1 MADIEVR
8 AVEEGEIA
16 DYLRCVRTAF
26 FDPAPIDESA
36 VGFWTEWWDN
46 DLSRRLAGVV
56 DGTIAGTAGAFATE
70 LTVPGGAPVP
80 LCAVTGVTVLPTHRR
95 RGILRQMMQ
104 QQLADAVD
112 REEVAA
118 MLIAAEW
125 PIYGRYGYGM
135 AIEAAQTTLDA
146 RAARFLPAPGREPS
160 GEVELVDPVAL
171 RELGPP
177 VFDVHRGQVAGPI
190 ARGSMTWDLMLGLR
204 TRPGHDAPK
213 GRVAVVHRAP
223 DGTIDGYALY
233 HAHDTW
239 VDNSPRVEVVVDEL
253 ITTNDHAYRDL
264 WVYLAS
270 IDWVT
275 TVKAGVRPT
284 DEPLR
289 LLLEDGRAAVQRDR
303 SDHMWVRILD
313 VRRALEARRYETS
326 VAMVVEVHDQ
336 QLGLGGRFELD
347 GGPDGAT
354 ATPTARDADVALEI
368 DALGGAYMGGTP
380 LWWFAQAGKVD
391 EHTPGALVRLD
402 AALRTTHAPW
412 CTTNF

>member
-8 AVEEGEIA
+8 AIEADEIA
-16 DYLRCVRTAF
+16 AYMRCIRTAF
-26 FDPAPIDESA
+26 FDHAPVDESA
-36 VGFWTEWWDN
+36 VGFWREWWGD

-56 DGTIAGTAGAFATE
+56 DGTIAGTAGSFATE
-70 LTVPGGAPVP
+70 LTVPGGSTIP

-104 QQLADAVD
+104 DQLADAVD
-112 REEVAA
+112 RGDVAA

-135 AIEAAQTTLDA
+135 AIEATQTTLDV
-146 RAARFLPAPGREPS
+146 RGARFVPGSREQV
-160 GEVELVDPVAL
+160 GEVEIVDTAAL
-171 RELGPP
+171 RDLAPS
-177 VFDVHRGQVAGPI
+177 VFDVHRTQVAGPI
-190 ARGSMTWDLMLGLR
+190 ARGAITWDLLLGLR
-204 TRPGHDAPK
+204 TRPGQDPPK
-213 GRVAVVHRAP
+213 GHVAVVHRAP
-223 DGTIDGYALY
+223 DGTVDGYALY
-233 HAHDTW
+233 RANDTW
-239 VDNSPRVEVVVDEL
+239 VDNTPRVELTVDEL
-253 ITTNDHAYRDL
+253 ITTDARAYRDL

-270 IDWVT
+270 VDWVT
-275 TVKAGVRPT
+275 GVKAGLRPV

-313 VRRALEARRYETS
+313 VRRALEARHYETP

-354 ATPTARDADVALEI
+354 ATPTARDADIALEI
-368 DALGGAYMGGTP
+368 DALSGAYMGSTP
-380 LWWFAQAGKVD
+380 LWWFALAGKV
-391 EHTPGALVRLD
+391 EERTPGALVRLD
-402 AALRTTHAPW
+402 TALRTTHAPW

>member
-1 MADIEVR
+1 
-8 AVEEGEIA
+8 
-16 DYLRCVRTAF
+16 LRCIRTAF
-26 FDPAPIDESA
+26 FDPAPIDETA
-36 VGFWTEWWDN
+36 LVFWQEWWGH
-46 DLSRRLAGVV
+46 DLTRRLAGVV

-70 LTVPGGAPVP
+70 LTVPGGSTIP
-80 LCAVTGVTVLPTHRR
+80 LCAVTAVTVLPTHRR
-95 RGILRQMMQ
+95 RGILRQLMQ
-104 QQLADAVD
+104 EQLADAVD
-112 REEVAA
+112 RGETAA

-146 RAARFLPAPGREPS
+146 RTARFLPAPGRDPAGEIELVEPS
-160 GEVELVDPVAL
+160 ALKELA
-171 RELGPP
+171 PP
-177 VFDVHRGQVAGPI
+177 VFDVHRAQVAGPI
-190 ARGSMTWDLMLGLR
+190 SRGPMTWDLLLGLR
-204 TRPGHDAPK
+204 VRPGQDPPK

-223 DGTIDGYALY
+223 DGTVDGYALY
-233 HAHDTW
+233 HAKDTW
-239 VDNSPRVEVVVDEL
+239 QDNTPRVEIVVDEL
-253 ITTNDHAYRDL
+253 ITTDPRAYREL

-275 TVKAGVRPT
+275 TVKAGVRPI

-313 VRRALEARRYETS
+313 IRRALEARRYETP
-326 VAMVVEVHDQ
+326 VALVVEVHDQ

-347 GGPDGAT
+347 AGPDGAT
-354 ATPTARDADVALEI
+354 ATPTARDADIALEI
-368 DALGGAYMGGTP
+368 DALGGAYLGNTP
-380 LWWFAQAGKVD
+380 LWWFAQAGKV
-391 EHTPGALVRLD
+391 EERTPGALVRLD